1 MRTNELKVN
10 LIQRILFLEDDKA
23 LNRILKVLDK
33 EDAPLKLN
41 STLKSV
47 LVKSQKSIRQ
57 GKGISHKDAMQQIN
71 QWMKR
76 K

>member
-10 LIQRILFLEDDKA
+10 LIQRILFLEDDIA

-47 LVKSQKSIRQ
+47 LVKSQKSTRQ
-57 GKGISHKDAMQQIN
+57 GKGIFHKDAMQQIN